1 MPGLGYAFVQYA
13 SVLEAAGAAKALRLK
28 TFNGKQVQVDY
39 YPLSLFTKEVGVVS
53 AVMCRTTERW
63 ES

>member
-13 SVLEAAGAAKALRLK
+13 SVVEAAGAAKALRLK

-39 YPLSLFTKEVGVVS
+39 YPLSLFTKEVGVVKCGD
-53 AVMCRTTERW
+53 V
-63 ES
+63 

>member
-39 YPLSLFTKEVGVVS
+39 YPLPLFTKEVGVVKYDD
-53 AVMCRTTERW
+53 V
-63 ES
+63 

>member
-1 MPGLGYAFVQYA
+1 MCSTARRRCRVWGYAFVQYA

-39 YPLSLFTKEVGVVS
+39 YPLSLFTKEVGVVKCGD
-53 AVMCRTTERW
+53 V
-63 ES
+63 